1 MVQLSSES
9 KSAPI
14 SGSDSARTVAS
25 FGRYV
30 LAVGLTA
37 AAVPLT
43 FYLQRLVSHP
53 FLIVFHLAVMLAAWF
68 GGNGPAVLAVVLSTL
83 AFDYFFLDPP
93 GLALGIENIPYL
105 AAFAVSAVIV
115 GWLASAR
122 RRAESSLRQARAEL
136 EVKVL
141 ERTAELR
148 RANEALLAD
157 MAERRR
163 AEESLRK
170 AQAELAHVSRT
181 TTLGELTASIAHE
194 INQPLAAI
202 VANGNAS
209 LRWLAA
215 DPPNLQE
222 VKEATERVIRDGN
235 RASEIIARVRRML
248 KKEEARR
255 EPVDVREV
263 VAEVIAFA
271 QPELTRHDVSVRT
284 ETQDSPARAL
294 ADRVQIQQV
303 LLNLIVNG
311 IDAMSSVAQASR
323 QLTIGSKI
331 DNGGSVLVTVKD
343 CGVGLTE
350 EDARRIFDAFYTTK
364 PGGLGMGLSVS
375 RSIVEAHGGRL
386 WATANPEGGS
396 TFQFTL
402 PAAESATA

>member
-1 MVQLSSES
+1 MIQLSSENRS
-9 KSAPI
+9 VPF
-14 SGSDSARTVAS
+14 SGYA
-25 FGRYV
+25 
-30 LAVGLTA
+30 LALALTA

-53 FLIVFHLAVMLAAWF
+53 FLLLFHVAVMLAAWF
-68 GGNGPAVLAVVLSTL
+68 GGNGPALLAVVLSTV

-93 GLALGIENIPYL
+93 GLAVGTRNVPYL
-105 AAFAVSAVIV
+105 AAFTASAVIV

-122 RRAESSLRQARAEL
+122 RRAESALRQARDEL
-136 EVKVL
+136 EAKVL

-148 RANEALLAD
+148 RSNEALLAD

-170 AQAELAHVSRT
+170 AQAELAHVSRA
-181 TTLGELTASIAHE
+181 TTLGELTASLAHE

-222 VKEATERVIRDGN
+222 VREATERVIRDGN
-235 RASEIIARVRRML
+235 RASEIIARVRGLL
-248 KKEEARR
+248 KKEEGRR

-263 VAEVIAFA
+263 VAEVVAFA
-271 QPELTRHDVSVRT
+271 EPELARHEVSVRT
-284 ETQDSPARAL
+284 ETEGSPARAL

-311 IDAMSSVAQASR
+311 IEAMSSVAQGSR
-323 QLTIGSKI
+323 ELTIGSKI
-331 DNGGSVLVTVKD
+331 QEGEIVLITVKD

-350 EDARRIFDAFYTTK
+350 EDERRVFDAFYTTK

-386 WATANPEGGS
+386 WVTPNPEGGA

-402 PAAESATA
+402 PAAEASIK